1 MLNTLQHD
9 QAEQEVPKPEEH
21 PSGNQGHDRLTEN
34 QCGNQHADQPRRGDS
49 RLISAPNG
57 ILIGVTVL
65 LNLENSPPDPPRVLQ
80 VGCMDGWTETPT
92 GARSKAYIRA
102 GMNACMPACSINLGR
117 RSLPPPRPDFRSFV
131 VVSCALPPLQH
142 DSVDSARQD
151 KMQVPRRWQMQCPL
165 DIKRIL

>member
-65 LNLENSPPDPPRVLQ
+65 LNLENSPPTLQ
-80 VGCMDGWTETPT
+80 EFCRLAGWTDGLKHQQVQGVRPT
-92 GARSKAYIRA
+92 SER
-102 GMNACMPACSINLGR
+102 
-117 RSLPPPRPDFRSFV
+117 V
-131 VVSCALPPLQH
+131 
-142 DSVDSARQD
+142 
-151 KMQVPRRWQMQCPL
+151 
-165 DIKRIL
+165 